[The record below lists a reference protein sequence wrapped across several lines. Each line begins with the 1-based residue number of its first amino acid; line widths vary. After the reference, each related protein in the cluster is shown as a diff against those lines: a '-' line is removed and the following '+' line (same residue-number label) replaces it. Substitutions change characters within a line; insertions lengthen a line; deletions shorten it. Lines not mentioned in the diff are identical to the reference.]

1 MDGRRALQY
10 DQGGTDWLYAAFGR
24 ELGPYGI
31 TVNALAPGRIDT
43 PLMHMVPEEIQ
54 SESARTN
61 SSGTLRL
68 PEDVASAAL
77 FLTSA
82 EAGFITGQVLDV
94 AGGWFMT

>member
-1 MDGRRALQY
+1 
-10 DQGGTDWLYAAFGR
+10 
-24 ELGPYGI
+24 
-31 TVNALAPGRIDT
+31 
-43 PLMHMVPEEIQ
+43 MHMVPEEINQ
-54 SESARTN
+54 KALEQTPLGRY
-61 SSGTLRL
+61 GL